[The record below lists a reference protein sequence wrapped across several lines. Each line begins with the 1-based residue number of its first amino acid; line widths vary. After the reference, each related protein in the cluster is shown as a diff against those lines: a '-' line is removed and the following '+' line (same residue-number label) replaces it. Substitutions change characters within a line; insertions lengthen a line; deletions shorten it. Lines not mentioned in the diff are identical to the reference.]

1 MNSLLQSERE
11 ARSKGDWWRYE
22 KMDRGRSLS
31 EAGGG
36 GDAVQHLVG
45 DEYASAEQEG
55 TDLRVRT
62 RVRGFVRMCV
72 CTGKS
77 AWSPLVN
84 L

>member
-1 MNSLLQSERE
+1 MGVE
-11 ARSKGDWWRYE
+11 ASQRR
-22 KMDRGRSLS
+22 
-31 EAGGG
+31 GG